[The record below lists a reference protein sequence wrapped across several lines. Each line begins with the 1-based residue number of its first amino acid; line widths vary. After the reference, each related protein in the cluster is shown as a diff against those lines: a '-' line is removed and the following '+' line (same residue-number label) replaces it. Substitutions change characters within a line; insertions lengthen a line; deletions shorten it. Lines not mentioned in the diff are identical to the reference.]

1 MAVEKMLTFS
11 EFQSNPELNAQFGGD
26 YTKYLQTFVAK
37 LSRTGVFTFAKPNG
51 GNVPELNKVSLFY
64 SVPNLGNSSVQA
76 RQDKMQ
82 DAIEEK
88 LSKIADPKLRAK
100 IEAEL
105 YSQDMSQA
113 FFDMLIAR
121 YEKKNK
127 EFDEMWER
135 YQAAKAEAADMKR
148 VCERLLK
155 EYQTNQSS
163 STRSKYIE
171 AEDLYTKADGAADI
185 LLGLARDIAYRV
197 T

>member
-11 EFQSNPELNAQFGGD
+11 EFQSNPELKAKFGGD
-26 YTKYLQTFVAK
+26 YTKYLDSFAAK
-37 LSRTGVFTFAKPNG
+37 LSGTGVFAFAEQNG
-51 GNVPELNKVSLFY
+51 GHIPGLKDTSIFFSARNFGSP
-64 SVPNLGNSSVQA
+64 SVQA

-121 YEKKNK
+121 YERRIKNLMRCGK
-127 EFDEMWER
+127 DI
-135 YQAAKAEAADMKR
+135 
-148 VCERLLK
+148 RLQKLK
-155 EYQTNQSS
+155 QL
-163 STRSKYIE
+163 I
-171 AEDLYTKADGAADI
+171 
-185 LLGLARDIAYRV
+185 
-197 T
+197 